1 MLESVRARLTLWY
14 VSLLAAVL
22 VAFSLVLYGLLTTA
36 LHARVDEGLRAV
48 LDVARTSL
56 THDAAEGQDPEDAAR
71 STVAELS
78 NRVERLAVF
87 DGAGRLLSRVDKE
100 GPDDLRLSPS
110 TIAEGDVH
118 FYDVPEEA
126 GDDDVHRVAVTR
138 ARIPPAGTV
147 YLIAASQDLD
157 PLQDE
162 LESVRAIL
170 VRVVPLALLAAGLG
184 GWFMAR
190 KSLSPVVDMAEQ
202 ARRMGAA
209 DLSGRLSVANPRDE
223 LGHLAAA
230 FNELLDRLAE
240 SFTRQRRFMAD
251 ASHELRTPLA
261 AIRTASSVTLQRERR
276 DEGEYREALSMV
288 GDQARRMSR
297 LVEDMF
303 TLARA
308 DSGHQPLRRARIALD
323 EVLAD
328 AVRSAAVL
336 AERGGVSV
344 AADAAEECPFDGD
357 ADLLGRMIGNLLE
370 NAVRHAPPG
379 TTVRATL
386 TCGPESYR
394 IEVVDEGPGIP
405 AAAQAHVF
413 ERFFR
418 ADDARARGA
427 EDSGGAG
434 LGLPIARWAAE
445 AHGGR
450 LELVRSGPGGTLF
463 AAVLPRP

>member
-22 VAFSLVLYGLLTTA
+22 VAFSLVVYGLLTRA

-48 LDVARTSL
+48 LEVARTSL

-78 NRVERLAVF
+78 SRVERLAVF
-87 DGAGRLLSRVDKE
+87 DGSGRLLSHADKE
-100 GPDDLRLSPS
+100 GPEDLRLSPS
-110 TIAEGDVH
+110 AVAEGDVH
-118 FYDVPEEA
+118 LYDVPEEP
-126 GDDDVHRVAVTR
+126 GDDDLHRVAVTR

-147 YLIAASQDLD
+147 YLIAASQDLE

-170 VRVVPLALLAAGLG
+170 LRVVPLALFAAGLG

-190 KSLSPVVDMAEQ
+190 KSLSPVVGMAEQ

-209 DLSGRLSVANPRDE
+209 DLTGRLSVTNPRDE

-230 FNELLDRLAE
+230 FNELLDRLGD
-240 SFTRQRRFMAD
+240 SFARQRRFMAD

-276 DEGEYREALSMV
+276 DEGEYREALAMV

-328 AVRSAAVL
+328 AVRSATVL
-336 AERGGVSV
+336 AEPRGVTVV
-344 AADAAEECPFDGD
+344 AGAAEECPLDGD
-357 ADLLGRMIGNLLE
+357 ADLLARMIGNLLD
-370 NAVRHAPPG
+370 NAVRHAPRG
-379 TTVRATL
+379 TSVRATL
-386 TCGPESYR
+386 RGDADAYR
-394 IEVVDEGPGIP
+394 IEVADDGPGIP
-405 AAAQAHVF
+405 AEAQAHVF

-418 ADDARARGA
+418 ADDARSRADGHT
-427 EDSGGAG
+427 GGAG

-450 LELVRSGPGGTLF
+450 LELVRSGPAGTVF
-463 AAVLPRP
+463 VAILPRP